1 MRKKYEDMNLEIQ
14 KLRKENDN
22 LRRKID
28 GFSNRTSQILDN
40 VQIGMP
46 YCLFKM
52 KYKRISICLDLKQR
66 KQRDSNINTILEK
79 LEEITKKQD
88 TAGMKNWFLIL
99 DMDIYFIVYLDLKQ
113 TTPQER
119 DPNIHKILEIL
130 EELKKQGG
138 ERLHPAD
145 ALLKYH
151 QEHQTFKAVGIS
163 LPRMKGNIIFIQ

>member
-66 KQRDSNINTILEK
+66 KQREK
-79 LEEITKKQD
+79 EEITKKQE
-88 TAGMKNWFLIL
+88 TAGMKFLFLIWF
-99 DMDIYFIVYLDLKQ
+99 IY
-113 TTPQER
+113 
-119 DPNIHKILEIL
+119 
-130 EELKKQGG
+130 
-138 ERLHPAD
+138 
-145 ALLKYH
+145 
-151 QEHQTFKAVGIS
+151 
-163 LPRMKGNIIFIQ
+163 IFYCLF

>member
-1 MRKKYEDMNLEIQ
+1 MTRVSGNTYSGYASSPAYPKPQPQSYPRQQPFLRLTPSYQPRRLPNQTQESWETFMRKKYEDMNVEIQ

-66 KQRDSNINTILEK
+66 KQREK
-79 LEEITKKQD
+79 EEITKKQE
-88 TAGMKNWFLIL
+88 TAGMKFLFLIWF
-99 DMDIYFIVYLDLKQ
+99 IYIFYLYL
-113 TTPQER
+113 PQ
-119 DPNIHKILEIL
+119 IHL
-130 EELKKQGG
+130 Q
-138 ERLHPAD
+138 
-145 ALLKYH
+145 
-151 QEHQTFKAVGIS
+151 
-163 LPRMKGNIIFIQ
+163 